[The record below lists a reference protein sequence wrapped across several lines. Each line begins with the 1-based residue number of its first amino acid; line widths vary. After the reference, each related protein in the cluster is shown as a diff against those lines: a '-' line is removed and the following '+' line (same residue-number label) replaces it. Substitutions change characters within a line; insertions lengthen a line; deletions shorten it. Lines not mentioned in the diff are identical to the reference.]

1 LLVEAVI
8 MLIAMVVSSR
18 WVMRRFNVPQTLG
31 STIPMGLVALAILA
45 PAEIAGVLWVRG
57 LSLREYLASFV
68 TAPGVISLVM
78 FLLFAGCQPSSCFH
92 ALTSERTVDRRPARR
107 KRGA

>member
-18 WVMRRFNVPQTLG
+18 WVMRRFNVAQTLG

-45 PAEIAGVLWVRG
+45 PPRSRVSYGCEGYRYRNICEIRDRSQRHFGGDVPAVNRNAVSGRTINTPPRRRDL
-57 LSLREYLASFV
+57 LSL
-68 TAPGVISLVM
+68 LV
-78 FLLFAGCQPSSCFH
+78 H
-92 ALTSERTVDRRPARR
+92 AKDH
-107 KRGA
+107 